1 MADNLSEVNVTL
13 NENVDGVI
21 KEKSP
26 PVFSFGG
33 AYLTTGVQTTPN
45 LSRGVLTNTGVAYA
59 NANLAHACDINFILT
74 GFNINVTGLFPNFG
88 MITAAIQNGKNAA
101 ASVVRGAMSKLI
113 AGIRLAINAIIVS
126 LNLDPS
132 GALATAFS
140 RYKKIIREINE
151 KIKQVAQVVADA
163 AFIYYLSQ
171 EILQIVKW
179 IQSLPAQL
187 AAMFKDCLTK
197 FSNSIKSI
205 PTQLKTSLHQAQAA
219 ISSGM
224 QASLTAAQGAN
235 GGVTVDSAL
244 IGAIND
250 PLNSGIDSINSAIAD
265 AQTTAAAAVAGSFSS
280 QKSNSSKP

>member
-1 MADNLSEVNVTL
+1 MADNLSQVNATT
-13 NENVDGVI
+13 NETVDGVV

-45 LSRGVLTNTGVAYA
+45 LARGVLTNTGTAFS

-74 GFNINVTGLFPNFG
+74 GFNINATGLFPNFG

-132 GALATAFS
+132 GVLATAFS
-140 RYKKIIREINE
+140 RYKKIIRDINE
-151 KIKQVAQVVADA
+151 KIKQIAQIAADA
-163 AFIYYLSQ
+163 AFIYYLVQ
-171 EILQIVKW
+171 EIQQVINW
-179 IQSLPAQL
+179 ISSLPAKL

-197 FSNSIKSI
+197 FVSSVKGI
-205 PTQLKTSLHQAQAA
+205 PTQLTSSLHQAQAA
-219 ISSGM
+219 FSSGL
-224 QASLTAAQGAN
+224 QSSLTAAQGAAA
-235 GGVTVDSAL
+235 GVTVDSA
-244 IGAIND
+244 IISAISD
-250 PLNSGIDSINSAIAD
+250 PLNSGVNSINSAIAN
-265 AQTTAAAAVAGSFSS
+265 AQSSAASTLSGSFAN